1 MPSFVMVGIQRK
13 TSRFLKLVRNANH
26 FTRKVS
32 YFDFQ
37 ERFMRFRRD
46 ALVLL
51 LLLLGLTSAFAQ
63 NSVPATAAEN
73 TTTWLVE
80 LTGAPTADGGSQA
93 TLTKEK
99 DTFRKSAAAA
109 GIIYQERKSFGTLWD
124 GFAITASRSSATAIS
139 ILSGVKAVYP
149 DMVVAPDPKDS
160 VATPDMAWAVNM
172 TGADLAQNALGL
184 TGKGVKVAVIDTGID
199 YMHPD
204 LGGCFGVGCRVEKG
218 WDLVGDKFN
227 ADSSSATYNPVL
239 VPGPDPMDCAGHGT
253 HVAGIIG
260 ANGDP
265 TKGGV
270 RGVAPGVTYY
280 AYRVFGC
287 EGSTLSSVMIEA
299 MERALN
305 DGAQVVNMSIGAAF
319 QTWPEYP
326 TAEAADRLVKR
337 GVVVVTSYGNS
348 GASGLYSGGAPGV
361 GNNVIGVASFDNKV
375 VPGIYFTADNGD
387 AAHQFVFF
395 PATGAPAP
403 PTSGAMAIVKT
414 GTPTSTSDGCTALP
428 AGSLSGKAVL
438 IRRGTCSF
446 FIKASNAQNAGAI
459 AVVLYN
465 NTTGTINPT
474 VTGSPA
480 ITIPVVAVTAADG
493 LELNNRIA
501 IATTNIT
508 WTDQYGAA
516 PSSTAGL
523 ISSFSSYGLDAEL
536 NLKPDIGAPGGNIL
550 STYPR
555 ALGSYAVLSGT
566 SMASP
571 HTAGTVALLLE
582 AQPKLQAWKV
592 RDVLQNSAVPKNWWS
607 HPEYGLLDNVQ
618 RQGAGMVN
626 IYNAVLATSRVT
638 PGKLSLGD
646 TKNGPVTKT
655 LTIENRSK
663 DDLTYNISWT
673 DALATGP
680 NTFTPS
686 FYAPA
691 STVTFSTSSLAIPA
705 GGSATFDLT
714 IAPDKGLPDKSVF
727 GGYVVIKPSNSDNS
741 LRVPAAG
748 LKGSYQSIVVLA
760 PTAYGFPWMASVVG
774 TSYVPQTAAT
784 TYTMQ
789 GNDVPYFLV
798 HLDHQCAKLQLVV
811 TETATGKNWQF
822 ADNESYLPR
831 NANNTGT
838 SFFFSIPWDGTTAN
852 PSGHNIRTVPNG
864 QYTVTLRV
872 LKALG
877 NPDNP
882 ADWET
887 WSSPPINV
895 ARP

>member
-1 MPSFVMVGIQRK
+1 
-13 TSRFLKLVRNANH
+13 
-26 FTRKVS
+26 
-32 YFDFQ
+32 
-37 ERFMRFRRD
+37 MRFRRD
-46 ALVLL
+46 AFILL
-51 LLLLGLTSAFAQ
+51 LLLLGLISANAQ

-73 TTTWLVE
+73 TTRWLVE
-80 LTGAPTADGGSQA
+80 FTGAPTADGGNQA
-93 TLTKEK
+93 TLAKEK
-99 DTFRKSAAAA
+99 DSFRKSAAAA
-109 GIIYQERKSFGTLWD
+109 GILYQERKSFETLWN
-124 GFAITASRSSATAIS
+124 GLAITASRSTANAIVN
-139 ILSGVKAVYP
+139 LSGVKAVYP
-149 DMVVAPDPKDS
+149 DMTVAPDPKDP
-160 VATPDMAWAVNM
+160 VATPDMAWAVTM
-172 TGADLAQNALGL
+172 TGADLAQKDLGL
-184 TGKGVKVAVIDTGID
+184 TGAGVKVAVIDTGID
-199 YMHPD
+199 YGHPD

-227 ADSSSATYNPVL
+227 ADSTSATYNPML
-239 VPGPDPMDCAGHGT
+239 VPDPDPMDCAGHGT

-287 EGSTLSSVMIEA
+287 EGSTLSSVMIDA

-305 DGAQVVNMSIGAAF
+305 DGAQIVNMSIGAAF

-326 TAEAADRLVKR
+326 TAAAADRLVKR

-348 GASGLYSGGAPGV
+348 GANGLYSGGAPGV
-361 GNNVIGVASFDNKV
+361 GYNVIGVASFDNKV

-387 AAHQFVFF
+387 ATHQFVFF
-395 PATGAPAP
+395 PATGAPVP
-403 PTSGAMAIVKT
+403 PTSGSISIVKT
-414 GTPTSTSDGCTALP
+414 GLPTTLDDGCNALA
-428 AGSLSGKAVL
+428 AGSLIGKAVL

-446 FIKASNAQNAGAI
+446 YIKASNAQNAGAI

-465 NTTGTINPT
+465 NTTGTISPT
-474 VTGSPA
+474 VAGTPA

-493 LELNNRIA
+493 VELNNRIA
-501 IATTNIT
+501 AGTTNIT

-523 ISSFSSYGLDAEL
+523 VSTFSSYGLDAEL
-536 NLKPDIGAPGGNIL
+536 NLKPDLGAPGGNIL

-571 HTAGTVALLLE
+571 HTAGSVALLLE
-582 AQPKLQAWKV
+582 AQPKLHAWQV
-592 RDVLQNSAVPKNWWS
+592 RDILQNSAVPKNW
-607 HPEYGLLDNVQ
+607 YGNPNLGFLDQVQ
-618 RQGAGMVN
+618 HQGAGMLN
-626 IYNAVLATSRVT
+626 IYNSVLATSRVT

-655 LTIENRSK
+655 LTIENHSK
-663 DDLTYNISWT
+663 DDLTYAISWK

-680 NTFTPS
+680 NTNTVS
-686 FYAPA
+686 NLVAN
-691 STVTFSTSSLAIPA
+691 STVTFSTTNLAVPA
-705 GGSATFDLT
+705 GTSLSFTVNVAPNAGLATT
-714 IAPDKGLPDKSVF
+714 GLF
-727 GGYVVIKPSNSDNS
+727 GGYVVIQPSKGET
-741 LRVPAAG
+741 LRVPAVG

-760 PTAYGFPWMASVVG
+760 PTVYGFPWMSSLSG
-774 TSYVPQTAAT
+774 GSYNQQTAAT
-784 TYTMQ
+784 TYTMA
-789 GNDVPYFLV
+789 GDDIPFFLV
-798 HLDHQCAKLQLVV
+798 HLEHQCAKLQMQV

-822 ADNESYLPR
+822 ADYETYLPR
-831 NANNTGT
+831 NSSATG
-838 SFFFSIPWDGTTAN
+838 FFAIPWNGVTAN
-852 PSGHNIRTVPNG
+852 PASHNVRAVPNG

-887 WSSPPINV
+887 WTSPPINV